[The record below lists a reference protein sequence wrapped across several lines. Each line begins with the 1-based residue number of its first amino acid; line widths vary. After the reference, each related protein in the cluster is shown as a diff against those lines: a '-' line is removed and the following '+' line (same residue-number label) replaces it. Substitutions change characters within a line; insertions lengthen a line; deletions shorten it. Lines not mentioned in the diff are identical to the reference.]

1 MMSPKQQATLVC
13 MVLAMLALT
22 ATWSVRAMMTQRAA
36 ALIAADDLGE
46 CGRLA
51 ASIESLR
58 DKPKIASAQDMGIEL
73 LGQRIA
79 AASQQAKL
87 DPQSLEGVYPQGPR
101 RLGNTPYVQKPTT
114 LTLRNVKLPQ
124 LAAFLYHLTEGESG
138 LNVRD
143 LRLRVPR
150 GDSPS
155 DVWDAE
161 ATITCLIYQPP
172 ADTNRRP

>member
-22 ATWSVRAMMTQRAA
+22 ATWSVRAMMTRRAA

-172 ADTNRRP
+172 ADTHRRP